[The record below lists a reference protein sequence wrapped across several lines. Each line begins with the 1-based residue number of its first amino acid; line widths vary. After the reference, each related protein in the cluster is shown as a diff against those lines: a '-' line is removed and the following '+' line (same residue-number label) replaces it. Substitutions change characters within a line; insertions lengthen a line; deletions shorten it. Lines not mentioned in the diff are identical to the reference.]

1 MGRHGVL
8 QCTLRESHKK
18 QAGRWAVSSKWPLPV
33 PLQTCWRQFIHSPEW
48 RWWLQWPVLRP
59 CHINNMISKNKK
71 KKIKL
76 QQISFNGSRQM
87 RRWGAKDGEGAV
99 GMTVQFAVHREGLLG
114 WRRSHRLVGWDYC
127 PVSALYDHTHMHA
140 HNWRTHILRVKTER
154 GGRKAGL
161 VGQVPAGSGVLPSP
175 ALSVQPPGSM
185 WVCVWCPHIK
195 SEMGLVP
202 PTLHSRLCFS
212 SGGAAAC
219 RPLSGL
225 TCARRKP
232 ARRTGHRHRCYVL
245 DWRTLALLWAD
256 REKEERHVEKQDR
269 ERSSQLLMCPR

>member
-1 MGRHGVL
+1 MGCKLWVTTTSPFTDMLKTIYPQSRVAAVI
-8 QCTLRESHKK
+8 TMRSAEAMSYK
-18 QAGRWAVSSKWPLPV
+18 QHDIKE
-33 PLQTCWRQFIHSPEW
+33 Q
-48 RWWLQWPVLRP
+48 
-59 CHINNMISKNKK
+59 KK

-87 RRWGAKDGEGAV
+87 RKWGAKDGEGAV

-140 HNWRTHILRVKTER
+140 HNWCTHILRVKTER
-154 GGRKAGL
+154 GGGKAGL
-161 VGQVPAGSGVLPSP
+161 VGQVPVGSGVLPSP

-202 PTLHSRLCFS
+202 PTLHICHCSS
-212 SGGAAAC
+212 SGGAVASLSSF
-219 RPLSGL
+219 RP
-225 TCARRKP
+225 
-232 ARRTGHRHRCYVL
+232 HM
-245 DWRTLALLWAD
+245 
-256 REKEERHVEKQDR
+256 REEEA
-269 ERSSQLLMCPR
+269 SS